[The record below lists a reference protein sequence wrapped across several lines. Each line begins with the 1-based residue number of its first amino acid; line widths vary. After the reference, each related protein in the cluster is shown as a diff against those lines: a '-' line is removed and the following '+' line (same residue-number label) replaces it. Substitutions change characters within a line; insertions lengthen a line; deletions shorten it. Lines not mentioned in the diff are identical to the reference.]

1 MTHLTA
7 QLESLLRFYA
17 AAQDQ
22 DQGEGDPA
30 RLREQFRKDVEPL
43 VAQYGHRA
51 VIAALDELS
60 GAASP
65 SVPLH

>member
-22 DQGEGDPA
+22 GEGDAA